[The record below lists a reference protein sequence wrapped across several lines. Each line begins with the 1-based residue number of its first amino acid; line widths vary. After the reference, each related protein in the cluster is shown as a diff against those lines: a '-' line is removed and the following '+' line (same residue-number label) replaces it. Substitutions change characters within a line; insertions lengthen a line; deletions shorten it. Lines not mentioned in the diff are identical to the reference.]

1 MNANLIDIEVRK
13 EERLSE
19 VERQRNIVMKPPK
32 KAAQL
37 ELYPD
42 GTAARVFP
50 SDYFDLIEKYELQN
64 GRSGLKMFDAF
75 ALVDFYSERYNGEPR
90 FIIVKDQPDIIFSRE
105 YMEDLRHIVDFV
117 YVYFFDKD
125 QNITEYAVKENWLLL
140 FS

>member
-32 KAAQL
+32 KVAQL
-37 ELYPD
+37 ELYSD
-42 GTAARVFP
+42 GKATRVFP
-50 SDYFDLIEKYELQN
+50 SDYFELLVKYEQQH
-64 GRSGLKMFDAF
+64 GRNGLKMFDAF

-90 FIIVKDQPDIIFSRE
+90 FIIVQDKQDIVFSRE
-105 YMEDLRHIVDFV
+105 YIEDLRDIVDFA
-117 YVYFFDKD
+117 YVYFVDKD
-125 QNITEYAVKENWLLL
+125 QNVTEYAVKDNWRL